1 MQGRGNES
9 MGSVVYVDLLFL
21 INFSMDFLCF
31 FVTAR
36 LLHRKFMIWRCI
48 LGAFVGGIYSV
59 VILFYSMNYI
69 PGMLAD
75 LGVCAIMCLFAFGC
89 ADKTL
94 YEFCLCT
101 SVYFG
106 VSAALGGFMTA
117 MYSLLNRLDLPL
129 ADIGASDG
137 ISVWLFGLLALASGL
152 LSMLGGRFFRS
163 ASSVT
168 VADVDITYLGKTV
181 TVRAFVDTGN
191 MLTDPLSGKP
201 VIVVD
206 KRAAEKIMSKGS
218 LDAALNGGAGIV
230 SAEDL
235 RGIRLIPSE
244 TASGRAILCAF
255 DPERITVR
263 VANRKKGERSI
274 EANALFAPSELSFPP
289 DRTALGCNA
298 LISPE
303 LLA

>member
-1 MQGRGNES
+1 

-31 FVTAR
+31 YVTAR
-36 LLHRKFMIWRCI
+36 LLHRRFAIWRSM
-48 LGAFVGGIYSV
+48 LGALVGGIYSV
-59 VILFYSMNYI
+59 VILFLSMNYI

-75 LGVCAIMCLFAFGC
+75 LGVCALMCLFAFGC

-101 SVYFG
+101 SVYFC

-117 MYSLLNRLDLPL
+117 MYSLLNRLELPL
-129 ADIGASDG
+129 AESGASDG
-137 ISVWLFGLLALASGL
+137 ISVWLFGLLALVSGL
-152 LSMLGGRFFRS
+152 VSLLGGRFFRGTSS
-163 ASSVT
+163 AT
-168 VADVDITYLGKTV
+168 VADVEITYLGKSV

-191 MLTDPLSGKP
+191 MLSDPLSGKP

-206 KRAAEKIMSKGS
+206 KRAAEKIMTKGS
-218 LDAALNGGAGIV
+218 LNIALNGGAGIV
-230 SAEDL
+230 SAEEL
-235 RGIRLIPSE
+235 HGIRLIPSE

-255 DPERITVR
+255 VPERITVT
-263 VANRKKGERSI
+263 VANRKKGERRI
-274 EANALFAPSELSFPP
+274 ETNALFAPSELSFPP
-289 DRTALGCNA
+289 DRLALGCNA